1 MVNFLL
7 NLFKFFVDMGI
18 APTDSEELRIK
29 KSSLVLVPLII
40 GFAAFIWGLT
50 FIGFNLYLSASIP
63 LSYAFIS
70 VLSLWQYKHTKNI
83 EFLQKSQMILVLFL
97 PFFLMW
103 SLGGFALGSYVM
115 IWAFYTPIAA
125 LTYESKDN
133 SLKWFIAFLAL
144 VAFST
149 AIDQTLIANHHNT
162 MPQLA
167 IELFFLL
174 NISAGLSGIFFLIR
188 NFIQAK
194 ASNAHKRL
202 EKEHQALLLKEKDLM
217 ESELRFRQLAENI
230 NEVFWLGSPDWM
242 QVYYISPSI
251 KEVWGIDPEDLYRE
265 PRLWMEAIH
274 PEDRE
279 QVIANIPSDPETI
292 GDFVD
297 FAEYR
302 IQGANNTNVWIK
314 ARAYPIRN
322 PEGEVIRIAGI
333 AEDVTARKL
342 ADEKILHQAH
352 FDNLTNL
359 PNRFLSLDRL
369 SQLLIEA
376 QRNRG
381 LVAVLFLDLDEFKK
395 VNDSL
400 GHDTGDRVL
409 IESANRLNRVV
420 RSGDT
425 VGRLGGDEF
434 IVLLG
439 NLTDAADVRPVAENI
454 INRFRDAFKID
465 NRELLMTVSIGISV
479 FPTDGNEASEL
490 LRRADSAMYHSKG
503 IGRNTYS
510 YFTDEM
516 NQDTSRRLALEEQMH
531 GALARDEF
539 EVLYQP
545 KLDLKNN
552 QIMGAEALLRWN
564 NPALGHISPKEFI
577 PIAEQTGLIIPIG
590 EHVLNEALKATK
602 QWHQNYDRDFRIAVN
617 LSPRQFREFELVPH
631 IEQALNKLNIA
642 SECLEMEIT
651 EGILLSGHSYINE
664 TITALSNLGVGI
676 AMDDFGTG
684 YSSLSYL
691 RKYPFTVIKIDRSFI
706 NDIKVDEAD
715 QKLVNAAIAMAH
727 GLKLKVVAE
736 GIETEEQLAMLK
748 EMNCDLGQGYL
759 LGKPMPE
766 EDFTKILEE
775 TER

>member
-1 MVNFLL
+1 M
-7 NLFKFFVDMGI
+7 NLVKFCVDMGI
-18 APTDSEELRIK
+18 TPADSEELRIK
-29 KSSLVLVPLII
+29 KSSLVLVPLIV
-40 GFAAFIWGLT
+40 GLAAFIWGLI
-50 FIGFNLYLSASIP
+50 FIGLNLYLSASIP

-70 VLSLWQYKHTKNI
+70 VLNLWHYKHTKNI
-83 EFLQKSQMILVLFL
+83 DFLQKSQMILVLFL

-115 IWAFYTPIAA
+115 IWAFFTPIAA
-125 LTYESKDN
+125 LTYESKNN

-149 AIDQTLIANHHNT
+149 AIDQILIANHRNT
-162 MPQLA
+162 MPQIA

-202 EKEHQALLLKEKDLM
+202 EKEHHALLLKEKDLM

-251 KEVWGIDPEDLYRE
+251 KELWGIDPEDLYRE
-265 PRLWMEAIH
+265 PRLWMGAIH

-297 FAEYR
+297 FEEYR
-302 IQGANNTNVWIK
+302 IQRANNTIVWIK

-342 ADEKILHQAH
+342 ADDKILHQAH

-395 VNDSL
+395 VNDNL
-400 GHDTGDRVL
+400 GHEAGDKIL

-439 NLTDAADVRPVAENI
+439 NLTDAADARPIAENI

-465 NRELLMTVSIGISV
+465 NRELLMTVSIGISI

-539 EVLYQP
+539 EVFYQP

-552 QIMGAEALLRWN
+552 KIMGAEALLRWN

-590 EHVLNEALKATK
+590 EHILNEALKATK
-602 QWHQNYDRDFRIAVN
+602 QWHINYDPDFRIAVN

-631 IEQALNKLNIA
+631 IEQTLNKLNIA

-651 EGILLSGHSYINE
+651 EGILLSGHGYIND

-691 RKYPFTVIKIDRSFI
+691 RKYPFTVIKVDRSFI
-706 NDIKVDEAD
+706 SDLNIDEAD
-715 QKLVNAAIAMAH
+715 QKLVNASIAMAH

-736 GIETEEQLAMLK
+736 GIETEEQLATLK

-775 TER
+775 AER